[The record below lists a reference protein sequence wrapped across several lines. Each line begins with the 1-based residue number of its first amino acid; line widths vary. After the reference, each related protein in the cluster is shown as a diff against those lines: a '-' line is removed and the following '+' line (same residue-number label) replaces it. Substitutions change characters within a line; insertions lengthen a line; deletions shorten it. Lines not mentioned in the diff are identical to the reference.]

1 MEQVRVGA
9 PGTPYELDPG
19 KHNCDQRIDGEQ
31 PYKAGRTAVGYSTG
45 IIAVGAR
52 FLLRAR
58 STDYL
63 LKVGESVH
71 IIQRG
76 RFESIKCK

>member
-1 MEQVRVGA
+1 MNMEQVWVGTT
-9 PGTPYELDPG
+9 GTPHELDPG
-19 KHNCDQRIDGEQ
+19 KHNRDQRIDGGQ
-31 PYKAGRTAVGYSTG
+31 PYRAGRAAVGYSTG

-52 FLLRAR
+52 LLR
-58 STDYL
+58 STDFL

-76 RFESIKCK
+76 